1 LTGSPQSPPKLDPGR
16 VRALVFDLDGTLVDS
31 YAAITDSLNHARSGF
46 DLPAL
51 PEEQVRRQV
60 GRGLEALIADLV
72 GPDRVPDGVRLFRE
86 RYAEVYASMTHLLPG
101 GASTLEGLAARGYR
115 MTVASNKPARFG
127 RAIVE
132 ALGLSAWLVSVHG
145 PDTVGSTKPD
155 PAMLHR
161 CLEDMHADAASTAYV
176 GDMVLDVET
185 AARAAMPVILVDGGS
200 SSPSDLRATGQR
212 CVTSLP
218 ELLELLLP

>member
-1 LTGSPQSPPKLDPGR
+1 M
-16 VRALVFDLDGTLVDS
+16 RALVFDLDGTLVDS

-51 PEEQVRRQV
+51 PEAQVRRQV
-60 GRGLEALIADLV
+60 GRGLEALIEDLV

-86 RYAEVYASMTHLLPG
+86 RYAEVYASMTHALP
-101 GASTLEGLAARGYR
+101 AAAATLEGLADRGYP

-132 ALGLSAWLVSVHG
+132 ALGLSKWLVSVHG

-155 PAMLHR
+155 PAMLFR
-161 CLEDMHADAASTAYV
+161 CLVEMNVDAASTVYV

-185 AARAAMPVILVDGGS
+185 AASAGVPVILVDGGS
-200 SSPSDLRATGQR
+200 SSPNDLRATGQR
-212 CVTSLP
+212 CVTCLAD
-218 ELLELLLP
+218 LLELLVP